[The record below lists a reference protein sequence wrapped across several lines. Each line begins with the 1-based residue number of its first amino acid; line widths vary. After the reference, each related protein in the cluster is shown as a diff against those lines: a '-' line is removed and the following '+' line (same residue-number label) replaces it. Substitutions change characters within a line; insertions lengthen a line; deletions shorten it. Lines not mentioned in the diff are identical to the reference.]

1 VNQRR
6 SSFVVVSVAA
16 HAVLLIAILA
26 ASVLAP
32 GLLPIPQRMLAYY
45 EPDRVV
51 RTVDIPLPSPPRV
64 RGPVDASPQ
73 TGTPTPAAPIEA
85 PAGITPETGRED
97 ATFTRPGNLEAI
109 ERGGAGSV
117 DGVGIAETAPPPPAV
132 KPPPVRLH
140 QGIEPPKKIVDVAP
154 LYPPLARA
162 SHVEGIVILEVVIDE
177 HGEVTS
183 TRVLRSMTLLD
194 QAAVDAVRGWKFS
207 PARLNGEAIPV
218 VMTVTVNFTLK
229 P

>member
-1 VNQRR
+1 
-6 SSFVVVSVAA
+6 VAA

-32 GLLPIPQRMLAYY
+32 GLLPIPQKMLAYY

-51 RTVDIPLPSPPRV
+51 RAVDIPLPSPQRV
-64 RGPVDASPQ
+64 RRPAAASPPQ
-73 TGTPTPAAPIEA
+73 TGAPTTAAPIEA

-97 ATFTRPGNLEAI
+97 ATFTRPGNLAAI
-109 ERGGAGSV
+109 EQGGAGSV
-117 DGVGIAETAPPPPAV
+117 DGVGIAETAPPPPAG
-132 KPPPVRLH
+132 KTPPVRLH

-183 TRVLRSMTLLD
+183 TRVLRSMRLLD